1 MKRFFTQALITI
13 AKRVSLKYT
22 YNNNK
27 RNILLSCDFSAHGPS
42 NAFLACRVSGYI
54 KLDLVRY
61 TEFLCGYI
69 TLKTRQA
76 MS

>member
-27 RNILLSCDFSAHGPS
+27 RNILSAHGPS

-69 TLKTRQA
+69 TLKTRQV